1 MIRIAELINRNN
13 DFLYSHK
20 LDADQ
25 FKALTRLTICRT
37 PQAQGALY
45 GCDNCE
51 SVRFINHSCGHRF
64 CPNCQNYKTTLWL
77 HRQKS
82 RLLPCDYF
90 MITFT
95 LPAELRKVSR
105 KDRRAFYDA
114 FFDCTSAA
122 IKEMA
127 WDRLKGAPGMVGVL
141 HTNGRNLSFHPHI
154 HYIVPA
160 IVLNKNEKSIK
171 KIKAKFFLHQQVL
184 ANLFRGKFLSKLKEL
199 KIPFPGYLYGRKWQA
214 DCDLKG
220 NGINALEYLS
230 RYLIKGPVSQKAL
243 SYTANDSVKLRY
255 KDSDKKKMTSIT
267 FDQRTFLKQLVQH
280 VLPKGFRRVREYG
293 FLAPAGK
300 KMLLRLQLI
309 LRVKLPDDEVP
320 EPPKVTC
327 PCCQSSMRIILQ
339 KVGAEF
345 ILKMKKRAR
354 KSRSPPKV
362 FIG

>member
-1 MIRIAELINRNN
+1 MIRIADLIKSNQ
-13 DFLYSHK
+13 DFLTNAT
-20 LDADQ
+20 LDGDQ
-25 FKALTRLTICRT
+25 LKALTRLSICRT

-45 GCDNCE
+45 ACNDCE
-51 SVRFINHSCGHRF
+51 SVRFIYHSCGNRF
-64 CPNCQNYKTTLWL
+64 CPNCQNHKTTLWL
-77 HRQKS
+77 HRQKT

-95 LPAELRKVSR
+95 LPAQLRQIPR

-122 IKEMA
+122 IKELTL
-127 WDRLKGAPGMVGVL
+127 DKLKGNPGMVGVL
-141 HTNGRNLSFHPHI
+141 HTNGRSLNFHPHI

-160 IVLNKNEKSIK
+160 IVLNKKEKTIR

-199 KIPFPGYLYGRKWQA
+199 KIPFPAYLYGKKWQA
-214 DCDLKG
+214 DCSLKG
-220 NGINALEYLS
+220 NGLNALEYLS
-230 RYLIKGPVSQKAL
+230 RYLMKGPVSQKAL
-243 SYTANDSVKLRY
+243 SFTSDDKVKMRFQ
-255 KDSDKKKMTSIT
+255 KSDTKKMTNII
-267 FDQRTFLKQLVQH
+267 FKQEVFLEQLVQH

-300 KMLLRLQLI
+300 KMLKRMQLI
-309 LRVKLPDDEVP
+309 LRVKLPDDDLP
-320 EPPKVTC
+320 DPPKVKC
-327 PCCQSSMRIILQ
+327 PCCQSDMTIILQ
-339 KVGAEF
+339 KVD
-345 ILKMKKRAR
+345 IDWVLKIKNADC